1 MCTVLDAAL
10 LQSSQPLVQS
20 WMLGFS
26 FRKKAPDEGPKAEE
40 FGSSPLRRSV
50 LGGSF
55 SKSAVNLLSTASDS
69 FRGRQRPNRSSSSA
83 LSRSKSSSRAA
94 IKAAFDV
101 FDTDRS
107 GSLSAAEL
115 KQVLTRPGGG
125 SPLSLDEV
133 QAIIEEFDT
142 DGDGELQFEEFAVFW
157 APAVQKAP
165 SVLSVAAA
173 SPDEKARKVRLDP
186 KPPAVKPRAA
196 AAQQQLQ
203 KASKPSNPSAPPPDD
218 PLKKLRSKAALLDD
232 AEAATAEAAALDLQA
247 SSATTMTF
255 DRRLGAA
262 LINKNMADTSRSKLN
277 ELVRAFDKNGDG
289 EVQLMEFRQAVR
301 GTLKLKADNKEIDD
315 FFAGYDTDGGGT
327 LDAAELKAL
336 LKSLREE
343 ATAAQLEQQRCLER
357 ARVLR
362 ARDVKL
368 RAAAEGMTEVDR
380 FYERLEQIQ
389 RAQPVDIRL
398 ATVLMR
404 RQVKSVDAIARWP
417 DCGRDALVGR
427 EAWSQGVNAYL
438 KGPEAPRPNE
448 VRMSPMPPNSSAVN
462 PIPNPLSPNP
472 LPRPDSQCAT
482 QCDEF
487 FDQSVAAEGQN
498 GKLQLKLVLRKAL
511 LEALRANEEI
521 EQMTKQS
528 SKLYKAAAGE
538 QKKLEQV

>member
-1 MCTVLDAAL
+1 
-10 LQSSQPLVQS
+10 
-20 WMLGFS
+20 MLG
-26 FRKKAPDEGPKAEE
+26 A
-40 FGSSPLRRSV
+40 V

-55 SKSAVNLLSTASDS
+55 RKSAVNLLSTASDS
-69 FRGRQRPNRSSSSA
+69 FRGRRQQPNKSSSSA

-125 SPLSLDEV
+125 MPLSLDEV

-186 KPPAVKPRAA
+186 DLPAKLPAVKPRAA
-196 AAQQQLQ
+196 AAQQQPQ
-203 KASKPSNPSAPPPDD
+203 KASKPSNPSVSPPDD
-218 PLKKLRSKAALLDD
+218 PLKKLRSKAALLED

-255 DRRLGAA
+255 DRRLGTA
-262 LINKNMADTSRSKLN
+262 LINRNMADTSRSKLN

-315 FFAGYDTDGGGT
+315 FFAAYDTDGGGT

-343 ATAAQLEQQRCLER
+343 ATAAQLEQQRLIER

-362 ARDVKL
+362 ARAVKL

-417 DCGRDALVGR
+417 DCSRDALVGR

-438 KGPEAPRPNE
+438 KGPEAPRPKE
-448 VRMSPMPPNSSAVN
+448 VCDDRIA
-462 PIPNPLSPNP
+462 
-472 LPRPDSQCAT
+472 PDGT
-482 QCDEF
+482 G
-487 FDQSVAAEGQN
+487 V
-498 GKLQLKLVLRKAL
+498 R
-511 LEALRANEEI
+511 LRARFTPDCSRI
-521 EQMTKQS
+521 
-528 SKLYKAAAGE
+528 APDCD
-538 QKKLEQV
+538 

>member
-1 MCTVLDAAL
+1 
-10 LQSSQPLVQS
+10 
-20 WMLGFS
+20 MLG
-26 FRKKAPDEGPKAEE
+26 A
-40 FGSSPLRRSV
+40 V

-55 SKSAVNLLSTASDS
+55 RKSAVNLLSTASDS
-69 FRGRQRPNRSSSSA
+69 FRGRRQQPSRSSSSA

-125 SPLSLDEV
+125 MPLSLDEV

-186 KPPAVKPRAA
+186 ELPAKLPAVK
-196 AAQQQLQ
+196 AAQQQPQ
-203 KASKPSNPSAPPPDD
+203 KASKPSNPSVSPPDD
-218 PLKKLRSKAALLDD
+218 PLKKLRSKAALLED

-255 DRRLGAA
+255 DRRLGTA
-262 LINKNMADTSRSKLN
+262 LINRNMADTSRSKLN

-315 FFAGYDTDGGGT
+315 FFAAYDTDGGGT

-343 ATAAQLEQQRCLER
+343 ATAAQLEQQRLIER

-362 ARDVKL
+362 ARAVKL

-438 KGPEAPRPNE
+438 KGPEAPRPKE
-448 VRMSPMPPNSSAVN
+448 VCDDRIAPDGTGVRRSAPDCARLRLIAPDCGKPMRCAPTPPPPTSACT
-462 PIPNPLSPNP
+462 PC
-472 LPRPDSQCAT
+472 LPTP
-482 QCDEF
+482 
-487 FDQSVAAEGQN
+487 VP
-498 GKLQLKLVLRKAL
+498 
-511 LEALRANEEI
+511 
-521 EQMTKQS
+521 
-528 SKLYKAAAGE
+528 
-538 QKKLEQV
+538 